1 MLHSLLTSLLNINSA
16 LSPHLAGQLH
26 DLSTWLANS
35 NFDGSKMFSLFH
47 FLIFSL
53 VNCGSSKN
61 ALANMNPSPR
71 LRRRDSHFT
80 TTVRPTTLPATV
92 LVNCGFVFGSQ
103 RAKYICGRNLTTTVP
118 ATAHPGL
125 TPQLAPPQLARSSC
139 VRCNPLELAHRI
151 SRERRERPQ
160 VRYLIT
166 RSFSE

>member
-1 MLHSLLTSLLNINSA
+1 MASPHGMIEKEICYRLKYSRVSRMPYGSSHGR
-16 LSPHLAGQLH
+16 LSFVCVGVHLAGQLH

-35 NFDGSKMFSLFH
+35 NLDGSKMFSLFH

-103 RAKYICGRNLTTTVP
+103 RAKYICGSFVVFINVFVVALN
-118 ATAHPGL
+118 GKF
-125 TPQLAPPQLARSSC
+125 
-139 VRCNPLELAHRI
+139 
-151 SRERRERPQ
+151 RP
-160 VRYLIT
+160 VAG
-166 RSFSE
+166 